1 MLTYYSAAACRCLPG
16 LHGIVAAAAL
26 QLVHRAALV
35 RLGEARIALAC
46 QQHEQ
51 EAAEAAR
58 LRAEIAARAAARQQQ
73 GAVAAPAGSEGGAPT
88 T

>member
-1 MLTYYSAAACRCLPG
+1 
-16 LHGIVAAAAL
+16 LHGIIAAAVV

-46 QQHEQ
+46 QQHKQ

-73 GAVAAPAGSEGGAPT
+73 QQQGAVAVPAGSEGGAAT
-88 T
+88 I